1 MPEDRY
7 DETNANKKAEQ
18 SAMQT
23 DGCYQKGDRREEPQ
37 DWVAR
42 YRWDSQRSLAEMP
55 EWKTKQTSLQWNDG
69 R

>member
-1 MPEDRY
+1 MSNKKDKNVAVPRKTLQMPEDRY

-37 DWVAR
+37 D
-42 YRWDSQRSLAEMP
+42 
-55 EWKTKQTSLQWNDG
+55 
-69 R
+69 